1 MFIGWD
7 PQSGQI
13 KSWLFN
19 SEGGHGEGMWNRTG
33 DNEWVIKAT
42 GVLRDGR
49 PTSATQIQTMVNKDS
64 VKVSSIDRIIGGVVA
79 PDITDVIM
87 VRKPPQP
94 RGTAPAP
101 GGAR

>member
-1 MFIGWD
+1 M
-7 PQSGQI
+7 
-13 KSWLFN
+13 
-19 SEGGHGEGMWNRTG
+19 
-33 DNEWVIKAT
+33 VKAT

-49 PTSATQIQTMVNKDS
+49 PTSATQIQKMVNKDT

-94 RGTAPAP
+94 AAAAPKPA
-101 GGAR
+101 GQ